1 MVEQFDGGDSFG
13 HVDRSSNHL
22 SLVISPLACGSMFP
36 RSVAPGGQSVDQVP
50 PTAASQRVASFDE
63 VNIKSKKAYREQL
76 STRISA
82 KQQNLKSYEADLK
95 RQRKYYLP
103 DIAHFASDR

>member
-1 MVEQFDGGDSFG
+1 
-13 HVDRSSNHL
+13 
-22 SLVISPLACGSMFP
+22 MFT

-50 PTAASQRVASFDE
+50 PTATSQRVASFDE

-82 KQQNLKSYEADLK
+82 KQQNLKGYEAHLK
-95 RQRKYYLP
+95 RQRKHYLP
-103 DIAHFASDR
+103 DIAHFASDRYSKYEIDHQQNLGADVFQKDNGGPST